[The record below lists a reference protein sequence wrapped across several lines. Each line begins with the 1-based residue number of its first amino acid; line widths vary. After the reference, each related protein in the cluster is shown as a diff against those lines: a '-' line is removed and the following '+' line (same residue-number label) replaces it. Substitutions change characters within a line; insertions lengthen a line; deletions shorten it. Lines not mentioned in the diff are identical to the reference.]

1 MAKRATINTVRKYL
15 KVLVENGIP
24 VTGGV
29 LYGSYARGEE
39 TPDSDI
45 DVLVLSPFFD
55 KNARAKVG
63 KLWSLTR
70 YVDVKIEPVP
80 VGEKRFQT
88 DNVSPLLEIARREGI
103 FLKVEERKEKIKASA

>member
-1 MAKRATINTVRKYL
+1 MAKRIIIDTVKKYL
-15 KVLVENGIP
+15 NFLRENGLP

-45 DVLVLSPFFD
+45 DVLVLSPLFD
-55 KNARAKVG
+55 KNRRTKVA
-63 KLWSLTR
+63 KLWTLAWK
-70 YVDVKIEPVP
+70 VDIRIEPVP

-103 FLKVEERKEKIKASA
+103 FLRVDEKKEKIKAS